1 MGINSK
7 VIVPVSAILILCAV
21 WTAGIDFGL
30 YHTKPK
36 IITQTKYV
44 ERYVEKPVY
53 IEVDKPAPVDK
64 PVYIIEVEKP
74 ITIERE
80 VEVPVEVPV
89 MLQDWDSVEELEE
102 FLINDDTDKRVILT
116 VDSKG
121 ELNFNGQCEDYA
133 LQLRDRAM
141 AIGRHLSIVALHPK
155 EYEKWY
161 GERLTPSQYHA
172 IAMARIGNE
181 FWYIDPQTDEHWLA
195 LYLD

>member
-1 MGINSK
+1 MIF
-7 VIVPVSAILILCAV
+7 PVASILFLCVV
-21 WTAGIDFGL
+21 WTIGIDFGL
-30 YHTKPK
+30 HHTTPK
-36 IITQTKYV
+36 VVTQTKYV
-44 ERYVEKPVY
+44 NRYVEKPVY
-53 IEVDKPAPVDK
+53 IGVEKPTPVDR
-64 PVYIIEVEKP
+64 PVYIEVEKP

-80 VEVPVEVPV
+80 VKVLVEVPV
-89 MLQDWDSVEELEE
+89 MLKDWDSLEQLKE
-102 FLINDDTDKRVILT
+102 FLRNDNTDKSVTLT

-141 AIGRHLSIVALHPK
+141 AIGMHLSIAALHPK

-161 GERLTPSQYHA
+161 GKQAKPNQYHA

-181 FWYIDPQTDEHWLA
+181 LWYIEPQTDEHWLA